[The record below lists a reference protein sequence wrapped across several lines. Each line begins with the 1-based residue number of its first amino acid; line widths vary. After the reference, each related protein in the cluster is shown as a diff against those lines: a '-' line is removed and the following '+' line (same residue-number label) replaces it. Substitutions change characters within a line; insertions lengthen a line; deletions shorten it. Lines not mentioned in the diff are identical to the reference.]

1 MNALVAKS
9 YQGLKQ
15 IGEVYTINGKAY
27 IKVEL
32 KNGTTKQVRVYSEAE
47 YKKYYG
53 ETATNEA
60 DLKISQ
66 KEVLGFQKGYITIFK
81 GDTYEHKDWFKANG
95 CRYARYW
102 GWYVVSTMEVPA
114 ELPLGIEAIKL
125 NWEDVGEGDCLKPED
140 QVSAFVESLQF
151 EPSPS
156 EYQGSIGERL
166 ELTLTVAKAI
176 ISDSYYG
183 SSTVHVMEDEDG
195 NVFVWITTSKSW
207 EVGSVKKIRG
217 TVKEHKTYHGVKQ
230 TVLTR
235 CTEVK

>member
-1 MNALVAKS
+1 MVAKS
-9 YQGLKQ
+9 YQGLEIVKEPY
-15 IGEVYTINGKAY
+15 IMNGRQY
-27 IKVEL
+27 V
-32 KNGTTKQVRVYSEAE
+32 QVKFTSGIVKPVRWYSEAE
-47 YKKYYG
+47 YKKFYG
-53 ETATNEA
+53 EAATNEA

-81 GDTYEHKDWFKANG
+81 GDTYEHKDWFKTNG
-95 CRYARYW
+95 CRYTRYW
-102 GWYVVSTMEVPA
+102 GWYIVSTMEVPA

-125 NWEDVGEGDCLKPED
+125 NWEDVGEGDHLKPGE

-166 ELTLTVAKAI
+166 ELTLTVTKAI

-207 EVGSVKKIRG
+207 EAGSVKKIRG
-217 TVKEHKTYHGVKQ
+217 TVKDHKMYHGIKQ
-230 TVLTR
+230 TILTR